1 MPCSF
6 AISEYAALFSGEM
19 VEYMGVML
27 VWEGYREVEG
37 CVLWSRYK
45 VGDENKVGNGMRPTG
60 GRGLLNPLAPGYGC
74 YVSVL
79 SSLALIAVSIIYVAS
94 QKKIYRSK
102 SVFF

>member
-45 VGDENKVGNGMRPTG
+45 VGDENKVKKKNTK
-60 GRGLLNPLAPGYGC
+60 N
-74 YVSVL
+74 VTVH
-79 SSLALIAVSIIYVAS
+79 IYTHTHNLFNKV
-94 QKKIYRSK
+94 
-102 SVFF
+102 

>member
-6 AISEYAALFSGEM
+6 AIPKYAALFSGEM

-45 VGDENKVGNGMRPTG
+45 VGDENKV
-60 GRGLLNPLAPGYGC
+60 
-74 YVSVL
+74 
-79 SSLALIAVSIIYVAS
+79 
-94 QKKIYRSK
+94 KKK
-102 SVFF
+102 

>member
-45 VGDENKVGNGMRPTG
+45 VGDENKVKKNEKNVT
-60 GRGLLNPLAPGYGC
+60 
-74 YVSVL
+74 VH
-79 SSLALIAVSIIYVAS
+79 IYTHTHTHL
-94 QKKIYRSK
+94 
-102 SVFF
+102 

>member
-45 VGDENKVGNGMRPTG
+45 VGDENKVKKKYKECNCTYLHTHTHTPFKQGM
-60 GRGLLNPLAPGYGC
+60 N
-74 YVSVL
+74 
-79 SSLALIAVSIIYVAS
+79 
-94 QKKIYRSK
+94 
-102 SVFF
+102 

>member
-6 AISEYAALFSGEM
+6 DIPKYAALFSGEM

-45 VGDENKVGNGMRPTG
+45 VGDENKV
-60 GRGLLNPLAPGYGC
+60 
-74 YVSVL
+74 
-79 SSLALIAVSIIYVAS
+79 
-94 QKKIYRSK
+94 KKK
-102 SVFF
+102 

>member
-45 VGDENKVGNGMRPTG
+45 VGDENKV
-60 GRGLLNPLAPGYGC
+60 
-74 YVSVL
+74 
-79 SSLALIAVSIIYVAS
+79 
-94 QKKIYRSK
+94 KK
-102 SVFF
+102 

>member
-6 AISEYAALFSGEM
+6 DIPKYAALFSGEM

-45 VGDENKVGNGMRPTG
+45 VGDENKVKKNEKNVTVHIYTHTHTH
-60 GRGLLNPLAPGYGC
+60 LLNK
-74 YVSVL
+74 V
-79 SSLALIAVSIIYVAS
+79 
-94 QKKIYRSK
+94 
-102 SVFF
+102 

>member
-45 VGDENKVGNGMRPTG
+45 VGDENKVKKNEKNVT
-60 GRGLLNPLAPGYGC
+60 
-74 YVSVL
+74 VH
-79 SSLALIAVSIIYVAS
+79 IYPHTHP
-94 QKKIYRSK
+94 
-102 SVFF
+102 F

>member
-45 VGDENKVGNGMRPTG
+45 VGDENKVKKNEKNVTVHIYTHTP
-60 GRGLLNPLAPGYGC
+60 LLNK
-74 YVSVL
+74 V
-79 SSLALIAVSIIYVAS
+79 
-94 QKKIYRSK
+94 
-102 SVFF
+102 

>member
-45 VGDENKVGNGMRPTG
+45 VGDENKVKKNEKNVTVHIYTHTHTH
-60 GRGLLNPLAPGYGC
+60 LLNK
-74 YVSVL
+74 V
-79 SSLALIAVSIIYVAS
+79 
-94 QKKIYRSK
+94 
-102 SVFF
+102 

>member
-6 AISEYAALFSGEM
+6 DIPKYAALFSGEM

-45 VGDENKVGNGMRPTG
+45 VGDENKVKKKKYKECNCTYLHTHTHTPFKQGM
-60 GRGLLNPLAPGYGC
+60 N
-74 YVSVL
+74 
-79 SSLALIAVSIIYVAS
+79 
-94 QKKIYRSK
+94 
-102 SVFF
+102 